1 MFREFLRF
9 ELRYQLRSPLP
20 WLIALLFGFLAF
32 LAMTG
37 DDVQIGGAIGNV
49 NRNAPSVILNFM
61 VTFSILGML
70 GSILLIA
77 QPLLRD
83 ADLRTDELFFTT
95 PVRKG
100 NYLWGRALGGALATL
115 GIFVVV
121 ALVMVIGSFMP
132 WLDPKRIGPLT
143 VEPYAWAFGVLII
156 PNLIFVGALMCLLAV
171 TTRRL
176 LVVFLGAMAVLVV
189 WQVAGALV
197 SDLQYDTI
205 ARLIDPFG
213 ARPTA
218 RAMRYWSATER
229 NTLVPHIGG
238 LLLLNRVIWLSISAA
253 MLVAAHLLFRT
264 QRPGTS
270 KRAAP
275 RGAGHGEIPLPH
287 PAAAMHAPAAP
298 VTAPAM
304 REFGGTAALRQF
316 LHQLRFDATSVVK
329 SLPFQILLSLGLVN
343 LINGARLSNR
353 LFGTEVHPVTALML
367 EAMRGSYQFLLLLIV
382 AYFAGE
388 VIWRER
394 DARIAEAT
402 DATPVPGWVPLLAKT
417 GALFAVVFA
426 FMAVGTLASMIYQ
439 LAMGHTYLE
448 VGLYLRSMLLDSMP
462 FLLTAVAAAFL
473 QVMSNQKFIGY
484 ALFILVFVLQ
494 TVLVSVHLEHN
505 LYTYAGSPTL
515 TYSDM
520 NGYGHLLRA
529 WSWFNA
535 YWSVFAAMLLVI
547 ATAFWVRGSAPSWR
561 GRWNQGLRSLGG
573 RKGALLGALAVVFI
587 AIGSWI
593 FYNTNVV
600 NEYLPSDVLLDRQ
613 AHFEKAYRQYKD
625 LPQPRIADIH
635 ADVDIYPSERRVEI
649 KGRYQLVN
657 RTAASIQDLHV
668 TMRPGALLRITS
680 MAPAKVVVDDREVGY
695 RIYRLQEPLAPG
707 DTMEFRF
714 EVERAERGFT
724 NTGMPPSGGAGDIRS
739 PLNYNGTFLNSTDFF
754 PHFGYDQGNQI
765 LDRNERR
772 KRGLGDVPRAAKL
785 EDESARGSM
794 GFTDADW
801 INFETV
807 VSTSADQIALA
818 PGYLQREWT
827 QGGRRYFHYKMD
839 RPILPFFCYLSARWQ
854 VRRGEWHGL
863 PIEIYYDAKHPYNA
877 DRMIDATRKSLDY
890 FTTHFSPYQYRQ
902 VRILEFP
909 RYARFAQ
916 SFANTIPFSESIG
929 FVADLGSPDDI
940 DYVYYVTAHEVAH
953 QWWAHQVIGA
963 DVQGQTMLVESL
975 AQYSALM
982 VMEKQ
987 YGREHMRRFL
997 KYELDAYLSGRGGEL
1012 IEEQPLMRVENQ
1024 QYVHYRKGSLVF
1036 YRLRE
1041 EIGEEN
1047 LNRALANFI
1056 RDKAFQQPPYTT
1068 TLELLDYIR
1077 AQTPPE
1083 KQKLIDELFA
1093 KIVLYDTQVV
1103 AARSTKRADGKFD
1116 VHIEFEA
1123 QKTQSDGVG
1132 KETPLAL
1139 DDWMEVGVF
1148 ARTPGE
1154 GEHTER
1160 SLYLKPQ
1167 HITQNKGTIDVVVDA
1182 EPFEVGVDPYNKLI
1196 DRNPDDNRKRVE

>member
-1 MFREFLRF
+1 VFREFLRF
-9 ELRYQLRSPLP
+9 ELRYQFRSPLP

-37 DDVQIGGAIGNV
+37 DNVQIGGAIGNV
-49 NRNAPSVILNFM
+49 NRNAPSVILNFL

-70 GSILLIA
+70 GAILLVA

-83 ADLRTDELFFTT
+83 ADLRTDELFFST

-100 NYLWGRALGGALATL
+100 SYLWGRALGGAVATL
-115 GIFVVV
+115 GIYVVV

-132 WLDPKRIGPLT
+132 WLDPKRVGPFMLR
-143 VEPYAWAFGVLII
+143 PYAWAFGVLVI

-176 LVVFLGAMAVLVV
+176 LVVFLGAMAVLVI

-229 NTLVPHIGG
+229 NALVPDVGG
-238 LLLLNRVIWLSISAA
+238 LLLLNRIIWLSVSAA
-253 MLVAAHLLFRT
+253 MLAAAHFLFRT
-264 QRPGTS
+264 QRPGPR
-270 KRAAP
+270 KRAA
-275 RGAGHGEIPLPH
+275 RRAGDQVDIPLPR
-287 PAAAMHAPAAP
+287 AAAAIHAPAAASTSA
-298 VTAPAM
+298 VRA
-304 REFGGTAALRQF
+304 FGGTAALRQF
-316 LHQLRFDATSVVK
+316 LHQLRFDAASVLK
-329 SLPFQILLSLGLVN
+329 SLPFQILLGLGLVN
-343 LINGARLSNR
+343 LVGGARLTNR

-367 EAMRGSYQFLLLLIV
+367 EAMQGSYQFLLVLIV

-417 GALFAVVFA
+417 GALFAVVLT
-426 FMAVGTLASMIYQ
+426 FMAVGVLASMVYQ
-439 LAMGHTYLE
+439 LSMGYTNLE

-462 FLLTAVAAAFL
+462 FLLTAIAAVFL

-494 TVLVSVHLEHN
+494 TVLVSMRFEHN
-505 LYTYAGSPTL
+505 LYTYAGSPVL

-529 WSWFNA
+529 WSWFNV

-547 ATAFWVRGSAPSWR
+547 AAAFWVRGSAPSWR
-561 GRWNQGLRSLGG
+561 SRWTHGLRSLRG
-573 RKGALLGALAVVFI
+573 RKGALLGAFAVAFI

-600 NEYLPSDVLLDRQ
+600 NEYLPSDVVLDRQ
-613 AHFEKAYRQYKD
+613 AHFEKTYRKYKD
-625 LPQPRIADIH
+625 LPQPRIADIY
-635 ADVDIYPSERRVEI
+635 ADVDIFPAQRRVEI

-657 RTAASIQDLHV
+657 RTATEIHDLHV
-668 TMRPGALLRITS
+668 TMRPGSQLRITS
-680 MAPAKVVVDDREVGY
+680 MAPAKLVVDDREVGY
-695 RIYRLQEPLAPG
+695 RIYRLQEPLPPG
-707 DTMEFRF
+707 GTMEFRF

-739 PLNYNGTFLNSTDFF
+739 PLNYNGTFLNSGDFF
-754 PHFGYDQGNQI
+754 PHFGYDQSAQI

-794 GFTDADW
+794 GFPDADW

-807 VSTSADQIALA
+807 VSTSEDQIALA

-839 RPILPFFCYLSARWQ
+839 RPMLPFFCYLSARWQ

-863 PIEIYYDAKHPYNA
+863 PIEVYYDAKHPYNV

-890 FTTHFSPYQYRQ
+890 FTAHFSPYQYRQ

-916 SFANTIPFSESIG
+916 SFANTIPFSEAIG
-929 FVADLGSPDDI
+929 FVANLRDPDDI
-940 DYVYYVTAHEVAH
+940 DYVFYVTAHEVAH

-963 DVQGQTMLVESL
+963 DVQGSTMIVESM

-982 VMEKQ
+982 VMEKE

-997 KYELDAYLSGRGGEL
+997 KYELDQYLSGRGGEL
-1012 IEEQPLMRVENQ
+1012 IEELPLMRVENQ
-1024 QYVHYRKGSLVF
+1024 QYIHYQKGSLVF

-1041 EIGEEN
+1041 EIGEDN

-1068 TLELLDYIR
+1068 TLEMLDYIR

-1083 KQKLIDELFA
+1083 KQRLIDELFA
-1093 KIVLYDTQVV
+1093 QIVLYDTQVV
-1103 AARSTKRADGKFD
+1103 AASAKKRADGKFD

-1123 QKTQSDGVG
+1123 QKAQADGVG
-1132 KETPLAL
+1132 KETPLPL

-1148 ARTPGE
+1148 ARKAGE

-1160 SLYLKPQ
+1160 VLYLQPR
-1167 HITQNKGTIDVVVDA
+1167 HFTQNKGTIDVVVDA

-1196 DRNPDDNRKRVE
+1196 DRNPDDNRKKVE

>member
-37 DDVQIGGAIGNV
+37 DNVQIGGAIGNV

-70 GSILLIA
+70 AAILLIA

-83 ADLRTDELFFTT
+83 ADLRTDELFFST
-95 PVRKG
+95 PARKG
-100 NYLWGRALGGALATL
+100 SYLWGRALGGAVATL

-121 ALVMVIGSFMP
+121 AVVMVIGSFMP
-132 WLDPKRIGPLT
+132 WLDPKRVGPFAI
-143 VEPYAWAFGVLII
+143 EPYAWAFGVLVV
-156 PNLIFVGALMCLLAV
+156 PNLIFVGAVMCLLAV

-176 LVVFLGAMAVLVV
+176 LAVFLGAMALLVV
-189 WQVAGALV
+189 WQIAGALV

-213 ARPTA
+213 ARPTV

-229 NTLVPHIGG
+229 NTLVPDIGG
-238 LLLLNRVIWLSISAA
+238 LLLLNRIIWLSVSVALLA
-253 MLVAAHLLFRT
+253 AAHFLFRT
-264 QRPGTS
+264 QRAGS
-270 KRAAP
+270 RKRASRRAIDSVD
-275 RGAGHGEIPLPH
+275 IPLPQS
-287 PAAAMHAPAAP
+287 AAAVHVPA
-298 VTAPAM
+298 VTSVSAA
-304 REFGGTAALRQF
+304 REFGGSAALRQF
-316 LHQLRFDATSVVK
+316 LHQLRFDAASVLK
-329 SLPFQILLSLGLVN
+329 SLPFQILLGLGLVN
-343 LINGARLSNR
+343 LISSARLTNR
-353 LFGTEVHPVTALML
+353 LYGTEVHPVTALMM
-367 EAMRGSYQFLLLLIV
+367 EAMQGSYQFLLVLIV

-388 VIWRER
+388 VLWRER

-402 DATPVPGWVPLLAKT
+402 DATPVPGWVPLLAKL
-417 GALFAVVFA
+417 GALFAVIFA
-426 FMAVGTLASMIYQ
+426 FMAVGALASMVFQ
-439 LAMGHTYLE
+439 LSMGYTSLE

-462 FLLTAVAAAFL
+462 FLLTAVATVFL

-484 ALFILVFVLQ
+484 ALFILLFVLQ

-529 WSWFNA
+529 WGWFNA

-547 ATAFWVRGSAPSWR
+547 SAAFWVRGSAPSWR
-561 GRWNQGLRSLGG
+561 GRLRQGLHALGG
-573 RKGALLGALAVVFI
+573 RRGALLGALAVVFV

-600 NEYLPSDVLLDRQ
+600 NEYLPSDVVLDRQ
-613 AHFEKAYRQYKD
+613 AHFEKAYRKYKD
-625 LPQPRIADIH
+625 LPQPRIADIY
-635 ADVDIYPSERRVEI
+635 ADVDIYPAQRRVAI

-657 RTAASIQDLHV
+657 RTTAPIQDLHV
-668 TMRPGALLRITS
+668 TLRPGAELRITS
-680 MAPAKVVVDDREVGY
+680 MAPAELVTDDREVGY
-695 RIYRLQEPLAPG
+695 RIYRLQTPLAPG
-707 DTMEFRF
+707 ATMEFRF
-714 EVERAERGFT
+714 EVERAEHGFT

-754 PHFGYDQGNQI
+754 PHFGYDQNGQI

-785 EDESARGSM
+785 EDASARGSM
-794 GFTDADW
+794 GFPDADW

-827 QGGRRYFHYKMD
+827 QDGRHYFHYKMD
-839 RPILPFFCYLSARWQ
+839 RPILPFFCYLSAHWQ
-854 VRRGEWHGL
+854 LRRGEWHGL
-863 PIEIYYDAKHPYNA
+863 PIEVYYDAKHPYDV
-877 DRMIDATRKSLDY
+877 DRMIEATRKSLDY
-890 FTTHFSPYQYRQ
+890 FTANFSPYQFRQ

-916 SFANTIPFSESIG
+916 SFANTIPFSEAIG
-929 FVADLGSPDDI
+929 FVADLRDPDDI
-940 DYVYYVTAHEVAH
+940 DYVFYVTAHEVAH

-982 VMEKQ
+982 VMEKE
-987 YGREHMRRFL
+987 YGRERMRRFL
-997 KYELDAYLSGRGGEL
+997 KYELDQYLGGRGGEL
-1012 IEEQPLMRVENQ
+1012 IEELPLMRVENQ
-1024 QYVHYRKGSLVF
+1024 QYIHYRKGSVIF

-1041 EIGEEN
+1041 EIGEDK
-1047 LNRALANFI
+1047 LDAALANFI

-1077 AQTPPE
+1077 AQTPPD
-1083 KQKLIDELFA
+1083 KQRLIDELFA

-1103 AARSTKRADGKFD
+1103 AAKSTRRADGKFD
-1116 VHIEFEA
+1116 VHIEYET
-1123 QKTQSDGVG
+1123 QKVQADGVG
-1132 KETPLAL
+1132 KETPLPL

-1148 ARTPGE
+1148 ARKAGQ
-1154 GEHTER
+1154 GEHTEKP
-1160 SLYLKPQ
+1160 LYLQRQ
-1167 HITQNKGTIDVVVDA
+1167 HITQNKGTFDVVVDA